1 MNLDTLPPWLS
12 AAAVPALTAVLGLLV
27 GQMLRLMFR
36 RFALVRLLQAHP
48 DEDEAA
54 ATLSPPPSIARRSL
68 PIVVAL
74 VGLGVGLE
82 ISGLLAVREA
92 LQFGRDMLHLRLFD
106 LAGKTV
112 SPMTAVTIAAVL
124 VVSVKISRL
133 LQRALGQHL
142 RSRENVDSGVI
153 VALQRLFHY
162 AVLFLAFTIALQT
175 AGFDL
180 SALLAASAIFAVGIG
195 LGLQAVAT
203 NFIAGL
209 VLLIERNIK
218 PGDMLTV
225 SDRLV
230 KIEEI
235 GIRASIGRTQDD
247 EQIII
252 PNAKLIDDAIV
263 NHSLQGNEV
272 RARALVGVA
281 YGSDMA
287 QVQQVLE
294 GVALTFPHRQME
306 FEPVVLLR
314 EFGASSVDFEVSVW
328 VEHAFARPRRLS
340 QLRHAIFAALKQEGI
355 EIAFP
360 QLDLHLDPEPR
371 RLVKA
376 ASAQRETGPSTEP
389 AT

>member
-1 MNLDTLPPWLS
+1 
-12 AAAVPALTAVLGLLV
+12 
-27 GQMLRLMFR
+27 MLRH
-36 RFALVRLLQAHP
+36 FALVRLLQARP
-48 DEDEAA
+48 DDEEGPEALA
-54 ATLSPPPSIARRSL
+54 PPPSLARRSL
-68 PIVVAL
+68 PL
-74 VGLGVGLE
+74 VMAMIGLGAGLE
-82 ISGLLAVREA
+82 LSGLLPVREA
-92 LQFGRDMLHLRLFD
+92 LQVGRDLLHLRLFD

-124 VVSVKISRL
+124 LVAVKSSRL
-133 LQRALGQHL
+133 LQGALGRHL

-153 VALQRLFHY
+153 AALQRLFHY
-162 AVLFLAFTIALQT
+162 AVLFLAFTIGLQT

-195 LGLQAVAT
+195 LGLQTVAT

-209 VLLIERNIK
+209 ILLIERSIK
-218 PGDMLTV
+218 PGDMITV
-225 SDRLV
+225 GDRLV

-252 PNAKLIDDAIV
+252 PNAQLIDDAIL
-263 NHSLQGNEV
+263 NHSLQGDAV

-287 QVQQVLE
+287 RVQQTLE
-294 GVALTFPHRQME
+294 EVAHRFPHRQGE

-314 EFGASSVDFEVSVW
+314 EFGASSVDFEVSIW
-328 VEHAFARPRRLS
+328 VEDAFARPRRLS
-340 QLRHAIFAALKQEGI
+340 QLRHAIFAALKEAGL

-360 QLDLHLDPEPR
+360 QLDLHLDPELR
-371 RLVKA
+371 RLALA
-376 ASAQRETGPSTEP
+376 AATWRGARPEDEP
-389 AT
+389 AA